1 MMIIRLANK
10 RFHKSMK
17 SILLLLSFSLL
28 SCTNPADEKVVNI
41 YNWSDYIDRSIL
53 KEFTTETG
61 IKVVY
66 DVYDSNDVLE
76 TKLLAGHSNY
86 DVVVPTADFLSRQIK
101 AGVYRKLDK
110 SKLPNL
116 ANMWDLISKRT
127 SAYDPDNAYSV
138 NYMWGTI
145 GIGYNVEKIKQRL
158 PNAPVNSWKLFF
170 DPKFLAKFA
179 DCGVQVL
186 DSPNE
191 IIPAAL
197 NYLGENP
204 DSKNPLIIAKA
215 ESVLMAIRPFV
226 QKFHSSSYIDGLA
239 NGDICLAVG
248 YSGDILQ
255 AKNRALEAENQVHIS
270 YVVPDEGAVIW
281 ADQMAI
287 PADAPHSD
295 NAHQFINYLMR
306 PEVIAKASNYVSYA
320 NGNKAAQKFLNP
332 EVINNPSVYPSA
344 AAMARLYTISPYE
357 MKVQRE
363 LTRIWTRVV
372 TGQ

>member
-1 MMIIRLANK
+1 
-10 RFHKSMK
+10 MK
-17 SILLLLSFSLL
+17 STILLLSLTL
-28 SCTNPADEKVVNI
+28 ISCTNPADEKVVNV

-53 KEFTTETG
+53 NQFTAETG

-86 DVVVPTADFLSRQIK
+86 DVVVPTADFLSRQIQ
-101 AGVYRKLDK
+101 AGVYQKLDK

-116 ANMWDLISKRT
+116 ANMWDVISKRT
-127 SAYDPDNAYSV
+127 LAYDPDNAHSV

-145 GIGYNVEKIKQRL
+145 GIGYNVSKIKQRL
-158 PNAPVNSWKLFF
+158 PNAPFNSWKQFF
-170 DPKFLAKFA
+170 DPKILAKFA

-186 DSPNE
+186 DSANE

-204 DSKNPLIIAKA
+204 DSKSPETIAKA
-215 ESVLMAIRPFV
+215 EAVLMAIRPYI
-226 QKFHSSSYIDGLA
+226 QKFHSSEYIDALA

-255 AKNRALEAENQVHIS
+255 ARNRAIEAGKGVDITYS
-270 YVVPDEGAVIW
+270 VPDEGAVIW

-287 PADAPHSD
+287 PADAPHPD
-295 NAHQFINYLMR
+295 NAHVFINYMMR
-306 PEVIAKASNYVSYA
+306 PAVIAKSSNYVSYA
-320 NGNKAAQKFLNP
+320 NGNKASQQFLSP
-332 EVINNPSVYPSA
+332 DVINNPSVYPSA

-357 MKVQRE
+357 VKVQRI

>member
-1 MMIIRLANK
+1 MLKSVLA
-10 RFHKSMK
+10 
-17 SILLLLSFSLL
+17 LLTFTLS
-28 SCTNPADEKVVNI
+28 SCNNSTDEKVVNV

-53 KEFTTETG
+53 KDFTAETG

-86 DVVVPTADFLSRQIK
+86 DIVVPSTDFLSRQIK
-101 AGVYRKLDK
+101 AGVYQKLDK

-116 ANMWDLISKRT
+116 SNMWDVVSKRT
-127 SAYDPDNAYSV
+127 AVYDPGNAYSI
-138 NYMWGTI
+138 NYMWGTT
-145 GIGYNVEKIKQRL
+145 GIGYNVDKIKQRL
-158 PNAPVNSWKLFF
+158 PNAPLNSWKLFF
-170 DPKFLAKFA
+170 DPHILAKFA
-179 DCGVQVL
+179 DCGVQVV

-204 DSKNPLIIAKA
+204 DSKNPEVIAKA
-215 ESVLMAIRPFV
+215 EAVLMAVRPFI
-226 QKFHSSSYIDGLA
+226 QKFHSSSYIDALA

-248 YSGDILQ
+248 YSGDVLQ
-255 AKNRALEAENQVHIS
+255 AKNRAVEAQNNVQID
-270 YVVPDEGAVIW
+270 YVVPEEGALIW

-287 PADAPHSD
+287 PADAPHPD
-295 NAHQFINYLMR
+295 NAHRFMNYIMR

-320 NGNKAAQKFLNP
+320 NGNKASQKLLTP
-332 EVINNPSVYPSA
+332 EVINNPSVYPSEK
-344 AAMARLYTISPYE
+344 AMTRLYTISPYDV
-357 MKVQRE
+357 KVQRV

>member
-1 MMIIRLANK
+1 
-10 RFHKSMK
+10 MK
-17 SILLLLSFSLL
+17 SIILVLLGLALI
-28 SCTNPADEKVVNI
+28 SCANPSDEKVVNV
-41 YNWSDYIDRSIL
+41 YNWSDYIDRSL
-53 KEFTTETG
+53 LNEFTAETG

-86 DVVVPTADFLSRQIK
+86 DVVVPTADFLSRQIQ

-110 SKLPNL
+110 TQLPNL
-116 ANMWDLISKRT
+116 INMWDVISQRT
-127 SAYDPDNAYSV
+127 AAYDPDNAYSV

-145 GIGYNVEKIKQRL
+145 GIGYNVSKLTQRL
-158 PNAPVNSWKLFF
+158 PNAALNSWKLFF
-170 DPKFLAKFA
+170 DPKILAKFA

-204 DSKNPLIIAKA
+204 DSKNPAVIAKA
-215 ESVLMAIRPFV
+215 EAVLMAIRPYI
-226 QKFHSSSYIDGLA
+226 QKFHSSEYIDALA

-255 AKNRALEAENQVHIS
+255 ARNRAIEAGKNVAVNYS
-270 YVVPDEGAVIW
+270 VPDEGAVIW

-287 PADAPHSD
+287 PADAPHPE
-295 NAHQFINYLMR
+295 NAHQFINYMMR
-306 PEVIAKASNYVSYA
+306 PEVIAKSSNYVSYA
-320 NGNKAAQKFLNP
+320 NGNKASQKFLSP
-332 EVINNPSVYPSA
+332 EIINNPSVYPSA

-357 MKVQRE
+357 MKVQRV